1 MIGRAEIGDYEDEA
15 AEHFDGVALPN
26 AHFVCHLRQPILG
39 MKLRVWSDP
48 TNQSTPP
55 DDKTILRLLLGLT

>member
-39 MKLRVWSDP
+39 ILIITKLNFSFPYEYNSIQVD
-48 TNQSTPP
+48 
-55 DDKTILRLLLGLT
+55 